1 MSCTS
6 PGLPGSGCGDL
17 TSRRSFQSY
26 SPRNVSP
33 GDIINMDAVTERY
46 RKQHLE
52 EEEKK
57 ARKAAA
63 QLEAQ
68 KE

>member
-1 MSCTS
+1 M
-6 PGLPGSGCGDL
+6 GYRDL
-17 TSRRSFQSY
+17 TNMSRSFQSY
-26 SPRNVSP
+26 SPRNVTP
-33 GDIINMDAVTERY
+33 GSVINMDAVTERY
-46 RKQHLE
+46 RKQHQDE
-52 EEEKK
+52 EDRK

>member
-1 MSCTS
+1 MS
-6 PGLPGSGCGDL
+6 
-17 TSRRSFQSY
+17 RSFQSY
-26 SPRNVSP
+26 SPRNVTP
-33 GDIINMDAVTERY
+33 GSVINMDAVTERY
-46 RKQHLE
+46 RKQHQDE
-52 EEEKK
+52 EDRK

>member
-1 MSCTS
+1 MEYR
-6 PGLPGSGCGDL
+6 DL
-17 TSRRSFQSY
+17 TSLSRSFQSY

-33 GDIINMDAVTERY
+33 GSVINMDAVTERY
-46 RKQHLE
+46 RRQHLE
-52 EEEKK
+52 EEERK